1 MKGLRRE
8 KLRFNILPDS
18 NSYKCKTAA
27 QRVAVQL
34 SIRTFMYYLVLRH
47 CGYMWWP
54 LCVAKAL
61 RFYGTN
67 ICCISPRRGE
77 AAVRKQRAP

>member
-27 QRVAVQL
+27 QRVAVQR
-34 SIRTFMYYLVLRH
+34 SIRTFMYYLVLR
-47 CGYMWWP
+47 
-54 LCVAKAL
+54 L
-61 RFYGTN
+61 RLYGGRSVSQKR
-67 ICCISPRRGE
+67 CDFM
-77 AAVRKQRAP
+77 

>member
-8 KLRFNILPDS
+8 KLRLNILPDS

-27 QRVAVQL
+27 QRVAVQR
-34 SIRTFMYYLVLRH
+34 SIRTFMYYLVLRRRLY
-47 CGYMWWP
+47 GGP

-61 RFYGTN
+61 RFYGAN

>member
-27 QRVAVQL
+27 QRVAVQR
-34 SIRTFMYYLVLRH
+34 SIRTFMYYLVLRLR
-47 CGYMWWP
+47 
-54 LCVAKAL
+54 LCVVAAL
-61 RFYGTN
+61 
-67 ICCISPRRGE
+67 C
-77 AAVRKQRAP
+77 RKSVAILWN